1 MACVESC
8 FKKYCLMVFIRKDIC
23 ASCYK
28 RQRYELLKSN
38 KIKKTFMT
46 SFKLKI
52 NKYINENENLKQFFN
67 EFAKVINNQKDIFIL
82 KKLAMENDCK
92 DLMDILCIKRLY
104 HLYFSQY
111 FKDKRVNYTQKNSTS
126 SLFIFFSQNTIM
138 VLRALVGLTR
148 FGIMDYGHLEAVY
161 YKVKGQDDKHQFF
174 SETINNFFNNTYLFN
189 LIKGFLLNHLMI
201 SIMTDNSQE
210 LKDCYRQLYLDFEVI
225 KAKFDY

>member
-1 MACVESC
+1 
-8 FKKYCLMVFIRKDIC
+8 
-23 ASCYK
+23 
-28 RQRYELLKSN
+28 
-38 KIKKTFMT
+38 MT

-126 SLFIFFSQNTIM
+126 SLFIFFFAKHYNGIKSLSRFNKIWHYGLWSFRSR
-138 VLRALVGLTR
+138 VL
-148 FGIMDYGHLEAVY
+148 
-161 YKVKGQDDKHQFF
+161 
-174 SETINNFFNNTYLFN
+174 
-189 LIKGFLLNHLMI
+189 
-201 SIMTDNSQE
+201 
-210 LKDCYRQLYLDFEVI
+210 
-225 KAKFDY
+225 